1 MRKSLSFG
9 LILAAAVLLT
19 GCGEKFEPTES
30 TVYVTS
36 KGVVQSAIMES
47 FDKAYYNFEELSE
60 DIEKEVKSYCLD
72 LNEEAIT
79 VESLT
84 QEGDTV
90 KLLMN
95 YQTVEDYAS
104 FNEVILFA
112 GTYAEAV
119 DAGYVAEELYDTEGQ
134 TVENDLEELAELKVI
149 VTEESVCIQTSGKI
163 RYISDNV
170 TMVDKKLARAVEAG
184 KSHPAFV
191 LYK

>member
-1 MRKSLSFG
+1 MRKSLNFG

-36 KGVVQSAIMES
+36 KGTVQSAIMES
-47 FDKAYYNFEELSE
+47 FDKAYYNFDELSE

-95 YQTVEDYAS
+95 YQTVEDYTA

-119 DAGYVAEELYDTEGQ
+119 DAGYVTEELYDTEGQ
-134 TVENDLEELAELKVI
+134 TVEAELEELAELKVI

-163 RYISDNV
+163 RYVSDNV
-170 TMVDKKLARAVEAG
+170 TIMDKKLARAVEAG